1 MATIT
6 LSRQLGSRGDEVA
19 QAIGER
25 LGYRVVYRELL
36 NAAAQRAGAPE
47 LALEVLDVLGLL
59 QTHPTSQ
66 ARHAFQQALH
76 ELMLELADQGQTILM
91 GRAGCVLLRER
102 LDVFHVR
109 LVAPMAQ
116 RVERIA
122 QQHGL
127 SLAAAQ
133 AQVEASDQTRRAY
146 LRQHHHANWDDPHLY
161 DLVINMEKLT
171 VDDAAALVCLA
182 CTHQVDPQDV
192 PLEPPLG

>member
-1 MATIT
+1 MTTIT

-19 QAIGER
+19 QVIAER
-25 LGYRVVYRELL
+25 IGYRVVYRELI
-36 NAAAQRAGAPE
+36 NAAAQRAGVPE

-76 ELMLELADQGQTILM
+76 ELMVEMADQGKAILI
-91 GRAGCVLLRER
+91 GRAGCVLLRDR
-102 LDVFHVR
+102 PDVFHVR
-109 LVAPMAQ
+109 LVAPMTQ

-122 QQHGL
+122 QQRGL

-146 LRQHHHANWDDPHLY
+146 LRHHHHANWDDPHLY
-161 DLVINMEKLT
+161 DLVLNMEKLT
-171 VDDAAALVCLA
+171 VNAAAALVCLA
-182 CTHQVDPQDV
+182 CTHHFAQQDSC
-192 PLEPPLG
+192 LERPLG

>member
-19 QAIGER
+19 QAIAEH
-25 LGYRVVYRELL
+25 LGYRVVYRDLI
-36 NAAAQRAGAPE
+36 NAAAQRAGTPE

-76 ELMLELADQGQTILM
+76 ELMVELADQGKVIII

-102 LDVFHVR
+102 PDVFHVR
-109 LVAPMAQ
+109 LVAPMTQ
-116 RVERIA
+116 RIERIA
-122 QQHGL
+122 QQRAL
-127 SLAAAQ
+127 SPAAAQ

-171 VDDAAALVCLA
+171 VDGAAALVCLA
-182 CTHQVDPQDV
+182 CTNHFSLHNSL
-192 PLEPPLG
+192 LERPLG

>member
-25 LGYRVVYRELL
+25 LGYRVVYRDLL
-36 NAAAQRAGAPE
+36 NTAAQRAGAPE

-59 QTHPTSQ
+59 QTSATPQ
-66 ARHAFQQALH
+66 AHQAFQQALH
-76 ELMLELADQGQTILM
+76 ELMVELADQGKVILI

-109 LVAPMAQ
+109 LVAPVAQ

-122 QQHGL
+122 QQRGL
-127 SLAAAQ
+127 SPAAAQ

-171 VDDAAALVCLA
+171 VDSAAALVCLA
-182 CTHQVDPQDV
+182 CTHQVDRHDS
-192 PLEPPLG
+192 PLERPLG